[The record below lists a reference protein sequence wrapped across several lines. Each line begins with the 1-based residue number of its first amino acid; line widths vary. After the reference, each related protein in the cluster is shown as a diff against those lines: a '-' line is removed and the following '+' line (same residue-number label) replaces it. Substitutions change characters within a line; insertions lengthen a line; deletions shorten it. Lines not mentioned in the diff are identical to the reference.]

1 MNWINTTA
9 GVGLAA
15 VLTLTGCATQDT
27 ILPQADRPM
36 LEIYREA
43 MDEATDEAQVPGVE
57 IFNPQAIC
65 ASLALEES
73 LEDCQKTLE
82 EQARAAYRVLDSNV
96 AQPSL
101 DYVEYTRTT
110 RAELD
115 NLFPRLENPDL
126 VIYVYP
132 HLATRVRAPIPGY
145 TTVIPLYERVEY
157 RLPGESLLSTP
168 SPKTEAEDAPGDT
181 P

>member
-9 GVGLAA
+9 GVGLTA

-43 MDEATDEAQVPGVE
+43 MDEATDEAQVPGVAL
-57 IFNPQAIC
+57 FDPQAIC
-65 ASLALEES
+65 ASLALEEP

-96 AQPSL
+96 AQPPL

-115 NLFPRLENPDL
+115 NLSLIHISEP
-126 VIYVYP
+126 
-132 HLATRVRAPIPGY
+132 TRPY
-145 TTVIPLYERVEY
+145 
-157 RLPGESLLSTP
+157 
-168 SPKTEAEDAPGDT
+168 
-181 P
+181 